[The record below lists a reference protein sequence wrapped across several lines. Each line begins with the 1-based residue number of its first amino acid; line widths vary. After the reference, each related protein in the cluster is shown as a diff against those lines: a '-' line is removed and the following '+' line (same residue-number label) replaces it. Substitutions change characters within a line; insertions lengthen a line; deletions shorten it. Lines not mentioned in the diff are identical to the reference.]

1 MAMEVSA
8 LAASGQR
15 LLEALEASRAP
26 AGQGLISNGP
36 SPVPKELADA
46 FSRLME
52 AGPVSDS
59 ASVQGV
65 QQVRADG
72 IAPVDQLQVGV
83 TPIEAAGPITADTEL
98 TPEKL
103 LKLQFEIGGLV
114 MKERFG
120 LAANTG
126 VIQNF
131 EQTLKAQG

>member
-26 AGQGLISNGP
+26 
-36 SPVPKELADA
+36 ELADA

-52 AGPVSDS
+52 AGPISDP

-72 IAPVDQLQVGV
+72 IAPVDQLQGGV